1 MLVCVVMLPDIDI
14 FGTAAVEIYTEK
26 NTNICQEQN
35 IWDICPGTTHTR
47 YEDNNNVAVY
57 FNNRAAIEFYNLKTV
72 LQSIDV
78 LNLKLITTCIN

>member
-35 IWDICPGTTHTR
+35 I
-47 YEDNNNVAVY
+47 
-57 FNNRAAIEFYNLKTV
+57 
-72 LQSIDV
+72 
-78 LNLKLITTCIN
+78 